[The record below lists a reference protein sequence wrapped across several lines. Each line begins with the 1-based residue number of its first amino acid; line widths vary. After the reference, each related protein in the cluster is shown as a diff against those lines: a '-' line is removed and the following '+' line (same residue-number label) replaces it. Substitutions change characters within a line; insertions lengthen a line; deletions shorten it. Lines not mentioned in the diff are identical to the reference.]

1 MIRTLHN
8 NPFVAQVC
16 GIDSPDDIPH
26 EATFSRFFK
35 RLAAR
40 KYLHKV
46 KDVSR
51 RLSLAYQ
58 AATPGFAQRVAI
70 DSTTLKGWVN
80 GGKPNPSDKMAR
92 WSVKKNTHG
101 KTEFVLGW
109 KLHLMVDCETEFPIA
124 ASISPGNTSDVTR
137 ASFLLAEARENV
149 ARFYP
154 RYVMADA
161 GYSSKDLFAL
171 IKRQYRAEPIIH
183 VNRGH
188 KRLMVRYGYWE
199 NTVSWKALYSQRQA
213 VERCFSRL
221 KGQRSLNN
229 ITVRGSTKVKAH
241 CYLSLIA
248 LQCRRDTCLLTSLS
262 ILLRDDVDIGE
273 ETKTERDDSLGVSR
287 VSPFKRSITPIFPS
301 CPMGSN
307 SPADPG
313 MISPFFQFWRD
324 FLLINQFLKL
334 RGEVFIG
341 VRPK

>member
-1 MIRTLHN
+1 MRRGPKGHAVQVLWRCFIAKYVLACPTTRAMIRTLHN

-124 ASISPGNTSDVTR
+124 ASISPGTTSDVTR

-171 IKRQYRAEPIIH
+171 IKRQYRAEPIIQ

-199 NTVSWKALYSQRQA
+199 NTVSWKALHSQRQA

-248 LQCRRDTCLLTSLS
+248 MQAGYLS
-262 ILLRDDVDIGE
+262 AHVAVDSAQG
-273 ETKTERDDSLGVSR
+273 
-287 VSPFKRSITPIFPS
+287 
-301 CPMGSN
+301 
-307 SPADPG
+307 
-313 MISPFFQFWRD
+313 
-324 FLLINQFLKL
+324 
-334 RGEVFIG
+334 
-341 VRPK
+341 